1 MPVLISGVLKDA
13 TGTPVQNCTI
23 QLKACRTSTTV
34 VVNTVASENPDDAG
48 RYSMDVEQGQY
59 TVTLLVEGYPPSHA
73 GVITVYDDSKP
84 GTLNDFLG
92 AMTEDDVRPEALR
105 RFEAMVEEV
114 ARQASEASRNATVA
128 GQASEQA
135 QTSAG
140 QAAESATAAVNA
152 VGAAEA
158 SATQAAS
165 SAASAES
172 SAGTAT
178 TKAGEAS
185 ASAASADTARTAA
198 AASAAAAK
206 TSEAN
211 ADASRTAAGDS
222 AAAAAASATAAQ
234 TSAAR
239 AGASETAAKTSETQ
253 AASSAGDAGA
263 SATAAAASEKAAK
276 TSETSART
284 SETNAATSASTA
296 AASATAASS
305 SASEASSHA
314 AASDTS
320 ASLAAQSSTAAGA
333 AATRAEDAAKR
344 AEDIADVIS
353 LEDASLTKK
362 GIVKLSSATDSDSEA
377 LAATPKAVK
386 DVMSETQ
393 TKAPLDSPAF
403 TGTPTTPTP
412 PDDAKGLQTANAEF
426 VRKLIAALVGSV
438 PESLDTLQELA
449 DALGNDP
456 NFATT
461 IVNKLAGKQ
470 PLDDTLT
477 ALSGKSVDGLI
488 EYVGLR
494 ETINRAGDAL
504 QKSQNGADIPDKKQF
519 ARTIGA
525 VTSTSVTFG
534 ESGWFKIATV
544 FMPQATST
552 AVIKL
557 YGGSG
562 YNVGS
567 FEQAAISELV
577 LRAGNGSPV
586 GITATLWRRSP
597 AAANEIAWINTSGDS
612 YDIYINIGRY
622 AYGLIAQYDYTSN
635 AGVILHTSPEF
646 SETKPANA
654 TNGQTY
660 TLFNSL
666 MKPTASDV
674 GALPITGG
682 RLNGSLGIGTD
693 NALGGNSIVFGD
705 NDTGFKWHSD
715 GVLGIYAN
723 NAQVGYID
731 NSGLHMLAD
740 IRTTGTVRAGN
751 VKNIA
756 LTSSNNS
763 TLNAQFHLWGD
774 GNRPTVI
781 ELDDDQGWHLYSQ
794 RNPDGSIRFMVNGE
808 IFSTGSIHAG
818 ANTISTD
825 GNIYGSLWGGWL
837 NDWINNTIINRYVQ
851 DVRLGG
857 IEYAQAWN
865 GPGFHDTP
873 GYVITG
879 VTNGNSDELI
889 DGVHR
894 RPLQKLIG
902 GVWYNVASI

>member
-1 MPVLISGVLKDA
+1 MPVLISGVLKDGA
-13 TGTPVQNCTI
+13 GTPVQNCTI

-59 TVTLLVEGYPPSHA
+59 AVTLLVEGYPPSHA

-114 ARQASEASRNATVA
+114 ARQASEALRNATAA

-140 QAAESATAAVNA
+140 QAAESATTAGSAA
-152 VGAAEA
+152 GAAEA

-172 SAGTAT
+172 SAVTAT

-185 ASAASADTARTAA
+185 VSAESADTARTAV

-211 ADASRTAAGDS
+211 ADVSRTAAGDS

-234 TSAAR
+234 ASAER

-263 SATAAAASEKAAK
+263 SATAAAASKKAAAA
-276 TSETSART
+276 SAAEAKT
-284 SETNAATSASTA
+284 SETNAATSANTA

-305 SASEASSHA
+305 SASAASTHA

-386 DVMSETQ
+386 AVMIEAQ
-393 TKAPLDSPAF
+393 TKAPLDSPAL
-403 TGTPTTPTP
+403 TGTPTAPTP
-412 PDDAKGLQTANAEF
+412 ETAAAGIEIATAAFVAAKVAQ
-426 VRKLIAALVGSV
+426 LVGSA
-438 PESLDTLQELA
+438 PETLDTLKELA

-461 IVNKLAGKQ
+461 VLNKLAGKQ

-494 ETINRAGDAL
+494 ETINHAADAL
-504 QKSQNGADIPDKKQF
+504 LKSQNGGDIPEKPLFVQ
-519 ARTIGA
+519 
-525 VTSTSVTFG
+525 
-534 ESGWFKIATV
+534 
-544 FMPQATST
+544 
-552 AVIKL
+552 
-557 YGGSG
+557 
-562 YNVGS
+562 
-567 FEQAAISELV
+567 
-577 LRAGNGSPV
+577 
-586 GITATLWRRSP
+586 
-597 AAANEIAWINTSGDS
+597 
-612 YDIYINIGRY
+612 NI
-622 AYGLIAQYDYTSN
+622 
-635 AGVILHTSPEF
+635 
-646 SETKPANA
+646 
-654 TNGQTY
+654 
-660 TLFNSL
+660 
-666 MKPTASDV
+666 
-674 GALPITGG
+674 GALPASGTAVAANRLASRGALPALTGATRGSDSGLIMGEVYNNGYPTQYGNILRLTGTGDGEILIGWSGTNGAPAPAYIRSHRDTADAEWSEWAMLYTSLNPPPNSYPVGAAIAWPSDATPAGYALMQGQSFDKSAYPLLAIAYPSGIIPDMRGWTIKGKPISG
-682 RLNGSLGIGTD
+682 RAVLSQEMDGNKSHSHSARAQDTDLGTKSTSSFDYGTKST
-693 NALGGNSIVFGD
+693 NTTGNHTHQFG
-705 NDTGFKWHSD
+705 
-715 GVLGIYAN
+715 
-723 NAQVGYID
+723 GYI
-731 NSGLHMLAD
+731 NSY
-740 IRTTGTVRAGN
+740 
-751 VKNIA
+751 
-756 LTSSNNS
+756 
-763 TLNAQFHLWGD
+763 WGD
-774 GNRPTVI
+774 SNHTSFQPGGGAWTQAAGDHAHTVYI
-781 ELDDDQGWHLYSQ
+781 GGHEHTMYIGPHGHVVIVD
-794 RNPDGSIRFMVNGE
+794 
-808 IFSTGSIHAG
+808 A
-818 ANTISTD
+818 D
-825 GNIYGSLWGGWL
+825 GNAE
-837 NDWINNTIINRYVQ
+837 TTV
-851 DVRLGG
+851 
-857 IEYAQAWN
+857 
-865 GPGFHDTP
+865 
-873 GYVITG
+873 
-879 VTNGNSDELI
+879 
-889 DGVHR
+889 
-894 RPLQKLIG
+894 
-902 GVWYNVASI
+902 